1 MTPEWYEP
9 PLPQHPGISNWV
21 HDMRMGYIQPHNDL
35 LPIYD
40 NPNPFAGHDFT
51 EHIFD
56 QQRMLN
62 AINTQVCGWCHK
74 PNPNN
79 KKLWCCTDC
88 AKERRKLAIRVFAEP
103 NKGGVL
109 AWVD

>member
-51 EHIFD
+51 EHFAFFRTLSQSVQVIF
-56 QQRMLN
+56 
-62 AINTQVCGWCHK
+62 K
-74 PNPNN
+74 
-79 KKLWCCTDC
+79 
-88 AKERRKLAIRVFAEP
+88 
-103 NKGGVL
+103 
-109 AWVD
+109 